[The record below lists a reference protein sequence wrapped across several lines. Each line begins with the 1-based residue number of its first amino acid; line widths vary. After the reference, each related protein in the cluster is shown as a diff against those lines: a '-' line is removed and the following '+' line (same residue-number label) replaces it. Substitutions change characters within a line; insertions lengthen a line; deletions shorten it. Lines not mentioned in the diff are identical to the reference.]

1 MKSKLLYFILLL
13 LSVTSLAGE
22 RQALWPKGKMPDA
35 GEYPMPCLEWFEAPG
50 QPVGTCMI
58 LISGGSYNRL
68 ADAALIELWREA
80 LTQRGVQCVE
90 LEYRTPRPEGLPY
103 YQAAW
108 EDGQRAVRLVRSQA
122 AARGYDP
129 ERIGVVGMSAGGHL
143 SLLLA
148 TSSSVRAY
156 APVDKLDSLSCHI
169 NWAVA
174 NAPAYVTTDAD
185 EKGTKATRQ
194 GYGPDVTLSMVFRF
208 DDKTCPICLHH
219 GGMDPY
225 SPDGSILV
233 YRQLRRMGI
242 PSELHLYP
250 NKKHGAYG
258 FDRALEFMTQMGYLG
273 PVAEEVAL
281 MDRYPND
288 DARASYLKQEIWPE
302 GKMPDRQD
310 EQCTPYLEWH
320 FPAERRTDAIQ
331 IIYSGGS
338 YKNNSPDSFEV
349 APARRYLNERG
360 MTVVTVKYRVP
371 RPAAPLSKHTTA
383 WQDLQRAIRIVR
395 SEAPRYGLDPGK
407 IGIMGSSA
415 GGHLT
420 LMGVTSSLHQSY
432 RPVDALDKLPCNVQ
446 WGIGIY
452 PAYVLSD
459 GMMQHNTTGGNADDV
474 TLAPEFS
481 FDLNTCP
488 MLFIHGDADY
498 WAAMNSVKTWE
509 KMRSMGIQS
518 ELHTLALR
526 PHCFQRTAF
535 PGTGS
540 YTWLDRIGE
549 YLSTLIPVSAE
560 QIVRSELIRCP
571 DATYLDFRE
580 GQKRWN
586 YASGLEMKA
595 FLDYAEPACDT
606 AVFRYVESWYDKM
619 IDEDGQPYKYKLEQY
634 NIDNICPGRTLI
646 PLYLKTGKE
655 KYLKAMQLL
664 HSQLEQQPRTK
675 EGGFW
680 HKGIYPDQIWLD
692 GLYMA
697 EPFMVDYAAAF
708 ESDKQFRKA
717 CEESM
722 KQFLTAAKVTYD
734 PATGLLRHAY
744 DSSRKMFWCDRKS
757 GQSQHCWARALGWY
771 CMAAVEVLEKVPED
785 IAGRQELVEELQR
798 IVSLLPKYADKK
810 SGMWYQVLDQ
820 PGRKGNYLEAS
831 ASAMFTYTILK
842 GVRIG
847 VLDASLLEYGKTCW
861 KNLLKTFVTVDSRW
875 LVNLNQCCTVG
886 GLGGKNKRRGDFDYY
901 ISEPVKSND
910 PKGIGP
916 FIWAALEM
924 ERLETEARYARTYT
938 VAQDGSGDF
947 RTVQE
952 AVNACPD
959 YSHKV
964 VTTIYVKAGTY
975 REQVTIPHNKFRLHF
990 IGEGAEKTVIS
1001 WGKAARNNWTGT
1013 PDKIGTSG
1021 SASVYIH
1028 SSYVTFEDIGFENT
1042 AGEGKEI
1049 GQAVAVFTDGDFLYF
1064 KRCRFIGNQ
1073 DTLYT
1078 YGRFGKE
1085 GGIKRNYYLDCYIE
1099 GTTDFIFGPSICW
1112 FEHCTI
1118 HSKKNSY
1125 VTAAS
1130 TLPGQQWGYVFHR
1143 CTLTAAPGVDRCYLG
1158 RPWGAFAK
1166 TVFLECELGAHIV
1179 PEGWHNWNKPGKPNT
1194 EENCYY
1200 AEWGN
1205 TGPGADAAGRVPW
1218 SHRLSPE
1225 EAAKYSFANVMF
1237 QAQDGIVWDPENNF

>member
-103 YQAAW
+103 YQVAW

-194 GYGPDVTLSMVFRF
+194 GYGPDVTLSKVFRF

-338 YKNNSPDSFEV
+338 YKKNSPDSFEV

-526 PHCFQRTAF
+526 PHCFQRTAS

-619 IDEDGQPYKYKLEQY
+619 IDEDGQPFKYKLEQY

-831 ASAMFTYTILK
+831 ASAMFTYAILK

-1225 EAAKYSFANVMF
+1225 EASQYSFANVMF